1 MVESDQEK
9 QPVKK
14 FESAQEKQPVQKFE
28 SAQEKSVELSLEEVS
43 IDYNNIS
50 DSISLKNPNEV
61 YYEIYKAAR
70 IKAKQLRKVAMEAYL
85 EAKEIKSKYMLTDFD
100 DDSSESEESE
110 DEDI

>member
-1 MVESDQEK
+1 MQEK
-9 QPVKK
+9 Q
-14 FESAQEKQPVQKFE
+14 SVQDKLL
-28 SAQEKSVELSLEEVS
+28 SQDKPLDPSLEEVS
-43 IDYNNIS
+43 IDYKNIS

-110 DEDI
+110 DEDT

>member
-1 MVESDQEK
+1 MQEK
-9 QPVKK
+9 LLSQDKPLD
-14 FESAQEKQPVQKFE
+14 P
-28 SAQEKSVELSLEEVS
+28 SLEEVS
-43 IDYNNIS
+43 IDYKNIS

-85 EAKEIKSKYMLTDFD
+85 EAKEIKSKYMLTEFD

-110 DEDI
+110 DEDT